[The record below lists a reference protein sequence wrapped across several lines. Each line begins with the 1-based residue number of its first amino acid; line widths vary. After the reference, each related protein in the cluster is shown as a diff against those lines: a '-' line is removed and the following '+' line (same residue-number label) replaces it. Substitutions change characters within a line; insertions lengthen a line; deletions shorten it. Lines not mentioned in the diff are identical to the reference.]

1 MVCLSATTRNP
12 LHDETLMLTLTLDRL
27 GGQYRA
33 VITSQ
38 ARADEDTSA
47 GLSFFVAETL
57 DEAMAGAADCLIAYF
72 RACNERTA
80 TLARAE
86 EDFALFRIHPV
97 GLWRPFLLQPIEN
110 PPKNQFDP

>member
-1 MVCLSATTRNP
+1 LSRKAAGIPHAPTTR
-12 LHDETLMLTLTLDRL
+12 HDDEAIRPIDPASHPGNVRRNTLNDEILMITLTLDRL

-57 DEAMAGAADCLIAYF
+57 DEAMAGVADCLIAYF
-72 RACNERTA
+72 RDCNERTA

-86 EDFALFRIHPV
+86 DDFDLI
-97 GLWRPFLLQPIEN
+97 
-110 PPKNQFDP
+110 